1 MHSAQH
7 YRHRAVQ
14 VRRLTESVSDPAL
27 LKQLQTIANEYN
39 QIADHID
46 KPPAT
51 SRPADPPALPR
62 APFPNPR

>member
-39 QIADHID
+39 EIADHID

>member
-7 YRHRAVQ
+7 YRQRAVQ

-39 QIADHID
+39 EIADHID